1 MSVTEYPLAK
11 HVMVE
16 IDIKKGSQHDLLPK
30 WGQYIHG
37 DNLRYI
43 IVDTPLPVIL
53 MFWDIRVVRP
63 LLSLT
68 RYPQMHLTSCTR
80 YPCWHGIVV
89 ASTEAQESHDGYTT
103 YVKMADKDGPM

>member
-1 MSVTEYPLAK
+1 MSVTEYPVAK

-16 IDIKKGSQHDLLPK
+16 IDIKKVSQHDLLPR

-63 LLSLT
+63 LHTDSKNCILQYDQVPT
-68 RYPQMHLTSCTR
+68 DAFDIMHKVSMLAWHSC
-80 YPCWHGIVV
+80 
-89 ASTEAQESHDGYTT
+89 S
-103 YVKMADKDGPM
+103 